1 MLHQIKVKD
10 IPFSTKFRDKG
21 TPIDNLGNYDSSGE
35 RIIYLCAS
43 ERIRQK
49 RLLFVTKLG
58 MMKLVDTSEFD
69 VMKKTVA
76 STKLTDGDELI
87 GIYETDARTEVLS
100 KFNYDGTVG
109 EEEVVSSDQNIILQ
123 TANGVFLKFPLTD
136 VPQKKKNAV
145 GVRGIKLGSD
155 DYIEDVFNI
164 VDKNA
169 VIGQMVLPFVAI
181 GDGNNDAEM
190 IEAAEV
196 GIGYGGVRE
205 IAPAVLACASH
216 AIYDEEKLVE
226 FLERL
231 L

>member
-1 MLHQIKVKD
+1 MSRYIFLFDLDSTVTKQEILPTISKRLGIYERMSELTESTMRGE
-10 IPFSTKFRDKG
+10 IPFKQSFLQRVELLKDVPVSEVNEMVSRIQLNNHLVDFIQKNHDRCHIVTGNLDVW
-21 TPIDNLGNYDSSGE
+21 IDGV
-35 RIIYLCAS
+35 
-43 ERIRQK
+43 IR
-49 RLLFVTKLG
+49 KLG
-58 MMKLVDTSEFD
+58 MERNTFC
-69 VMKKTVA
+69 
-76 STKLTDGDELI
+76 
-87 GIYETDARTEVLS
+87 S
-100 KFNYDGTVG
+100 KAIV
-109 EEEVVSSDQNIILQ
+109 
-123 TANGVFLKFPLTD
+123 
-136 VPQKKKNAV
+136 KN
-145 GVRGIKLGSD
+145 

-205 IAPAVLACASH
+205 IPPAVLACASH

>member
-1 MLHQIKVKD
+1 MSRYIFLFDLDSTVTKQEILPTISKRLGIYERMSELTESTMRGE
-10 IPFSTKFRDKG
+10 IPFNQSFLQRVQLLKDVPVSEVNEMVSRIQLNNHLVDFIQKNHDRCHIVTGNLDVW
-21 TPIDNLGNYDSSGE
+21 IDGV
-35 RIIYLCAS
+35 
-43 ERIRQK
+43 IR
-49 RLLFVTKLG
+49 KLG
-58 MMKLVDTSEFD
+58 MERNTFC
-69 VMKKTVA
+69 
-76 STKLTDGDELI
+76 
-87 GIYETDARTEVLS
+87 S
-100 KFNYDGTVG
+100 KAIV
-109 EEEVVSSDQNIILQ
+109 
-123 TANGVFLKFPLTD
+123 
-136 VPQKKKNAV
+136 KN
-145 GVRGIKLGSD
+145 

>member
-1 MLHQIKVKD
+1 MSRYIFLFDLDSTVTKQEILPTISKRLGIYERMSELTESTMRGE
-10 IPFSTKFRDKG
+10 IPFKQSFLQRVERLKDVPVSEVNEMVSRIQLNNHLVDFIQKNHDRCHIVTGNLDVW
-21 TPIDNLGNYDSSGE
+21 IDGL
-35 RIIYLCAS
+35 
-43 ERIRQK
+43 IR
-49 RLLFVTKLG
+49 KLG
-58 MMKLVDTSEFD
+58 MERNTFC
-69 VMKKTVA
+69 
-76 STKLTDGDELI
+76 
-87 GIYETDARTEVLS
+87 S
-100 KFNYDGTVG
+100 KAIV
-109 EEEVVSSDQNIILQ
+109 
-123 TANGVFLKFPLTD
+123 
-136 VPQKKKNAV
+136 KN
-145 GVRGIKLGSD
+145 

>member
-1 MLHQIKVKD
+1 MSRYIFLFD
-10 IPFSTKFRDKG
+10 LDST
-21 TPIDNLGNYDSSGE
+21 
-35 RIIYLCAS
+35 
-43 ERIRQK
+43 
-49 RLLFVTKLG
+49 VTKQEILPTNSK
-58 MMKLVDTSEFD
+58 KL
-69 VMKKTVA
+69 
-76 STKLTDGDELI
+76 
-87 GIYETDARTEVLS
+87 GIYEKMSELTESTMRGEVPFKQSFLQRVDLLKNVPVSEVNEMVS
-100 KFNYDGTVG
+100 KIQLNNHLVDFIRVNHDRCYIVTGNLDVWIDGLIRKIGMERNTFCSKAIV
-109 EEEVVSSDQNIILQ
+109 
-123 TANGVFLKFPLTD
+123 
-136 VPQKKKNAV
+136 KN
-145 GVRGIKLGSD
+145 

>member
-1 MLHQIKVKD
+1 MSRYIFLFDLDSTVTKQEILPTISKRPGIYERMSELTESTMRGE
-10 IPFSTKFRDKG
+10 IPFKQSFLQRVELLKDVPVSEVNEMVSRIQLNNHLVDFIQKNHDRCHIVTGNLDVW
-21 TPIDNLGNYDSSGE
+21 IDGV
-35 RIIYLCAS
+35 
-43 ERIRQK
+43 IR
-49 RLLFVTKLG
+49 KLG
-58 MMKLVDTSEFD
+58 MERNTFC
-69 VMKKTVA
+69 
-76 STKLTDGDELI
+76 
-87 GIYETDARTEVLS
+87 S
-100 KFNYDGTVG
+100 KAIV
-109 EEEVVSSDQNIILQ
+109 
-123 TANGVFLKFPLTD
+123 
-136 VPQKKKNAV
+136 KN
-145 GVRGIKLGSD
+145 